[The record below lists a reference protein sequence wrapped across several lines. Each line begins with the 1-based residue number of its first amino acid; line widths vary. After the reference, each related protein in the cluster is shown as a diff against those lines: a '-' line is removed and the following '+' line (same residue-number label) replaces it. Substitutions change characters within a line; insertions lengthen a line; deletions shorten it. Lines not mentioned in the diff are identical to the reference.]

1 MDDRT
6 GGKRIRGADFN
17 MSIQTKPGEVQER
30 VSDKDVEKFLKQH
43 PEFFEKHTQLLTEL
57 SVPHVTGGA
66 VSLVE
71 RQVDVLRKQNR
82 KLQKQ
87 LDDLVQIARDN
98 EKLNRQVYKLTLSL
112 MEADSVSEVV
122 DLLVRS
128 LSTDFAADA
137 VALRIV
143 ASPKVVAALN
153 RREFISNG
161 DNLKQLF
168 GKIFED
174 GRPLC
179 GRLKQIQREYL
190 FAETADRIGSV
201 ALLPLMAPSAAK
213 KGFGLLAIG
222 SFEDTRF
229 HPGMGTVYLNQM
241 SHLISKAVLRF
252 IETKN

>member
-1 MDDRT
+1 MDDRS
-6 GGKRIRGADFN
+6 GGKRIRGANYN
-17 MSIQTKPGEVQER
+17 MSIQTKQGDIQER

-43 PEFFEKHTQLLTEL
+43 PDFFEKHTQILTEL
-57 SVPHVTGGA
+57 QVPHITGGA

-98 EKLNRQVYKLTLSL
+98 ERLNRQVYKLTLSL
-112 MEADSVSEVV
+112 MEADSISEVM
-122 DLLVRS
+122 DLLYKS
-128 LSTDFAADA
+128 LKTDFAADD
-137 VALRIV
+137 VSLRIV
-143 ASPKVVAALN
+143 ASPKVVSILK
-153 RREFISNG
+153 RREFISNSEE
-161 DNLKQLF
+161 LKQLF
-168 GKIFED
+168 GKIYED

-179 GRLKQIQREYL
+179 GRLKQAQREFL
-190 FAETADRIGSV
+190 FGVSSEHVGSV
-201 ALLPLMAPSAAK
+201 ALLPLMAT

-222 SFEDTRF
+222 STDDTRF

-252 IETKN
+252 IENK

>member
-1 MDDRT
+1 
-6 GGKRIRGADFN
+6 
-17 MSIQTKPGEVQER
+17 MSIQTKPGDVQER
-30 VSDKDVEKFLKQH
+30 VSDKDVEKFLQQH
-43 PEFFEKHTQLLTEL
+43 PDFFEKHTQLLTDL
-57 SVPHVTGGA
+57 KVPHVTGGA

-98 EKLNRQVYKLTLSL
+98 ERLNRQVYKLTLNL

-122 DLLVRS
+122 NLLVQN
-128 LSTDFAADA
+128 LKTDFAADA

-143 ASPKVVAALN
+143 ATPKVVNALN
-153 RREFISNG
+153 RREFISNA
-161 DNLKQLF
+161 DDLKQLF

-179 GRLKQIQREYL
+179 GRLKQTQREFL
-190 FAETADRIGSV
+190 FAGASERIGSV
-201 ALLPLMAPSAAK
+201 ALLPLMAQ

-252 IETKN
+252 IETKVEAK

>member
-1 MDDRT
+1 
-6 GGKRIRGADFN
+6 
-17 MSIQTKPGEVQER
+17 MSIQTKADDVQER
-30 VSDKDVEKFLKQH
+30 VSDKEVEKYLKQH
-43 PEFFEKHTQLLTEL
+43 PDFFEKHTQLLTEL
-57 SVPHVTGGA
+57 KVPHVTGGA

-112 MEADSVSEVV
+112 MEADSVSDVV
-122 DLLVRS
+122 NLLVRS

-143 ASPKVVAALN
+143 ASPKVVAALH
-153 RREFISNG
+153 RREFISNAE
-161 DNLKQLF
+161 DLKQLF

-179 GRLKQIQREYL
+179 GRLKQTQREYL
-190 FAETADRIGSV
+190 FAETAARIGSV
-201 ALLPLMAPSAAK
+201 ALLPLMAK

-252 IETKN
+252 IETR

>member
-1 MDDRT
+1 VDDWS
-6 GGKRIRGADFN
+6 GGKRIRGANFI
-17 MSIQTKPGEVQER
+17 MSIQTKPGDVQER
-30 VSDKDVEKFLKQH
+30 VSDKEVEKFLKQH

-57 SVPHVTGGA
+57 KVPHITGGA

-98 EKLNRQVYKLTLSL
+98 ERLNRQVYKLTLSL

-122 DLLVRS
+122 DLLVKS
-128 LSTDFAADA
+128 LKSDFAADA

-143 ASPKVVAALN
+143 TSTKVVAALN
-153 RREFISNG
+153 RREFICNA
-161 DNLKQLF
+161 DDLKQLF

-179 GRLKQIQREYL
+179 GRLKQTQREYL
-190 FAETADRIGSV
+190 FAESSERIGSV
-201 ALLPLMAPSAAK
+201 ALLPLMAK

-241 SHLISKAVLRF
+241 SHLISKAVMRF
-252 IETKN
+252 IETK

>member
-1 MDDRT
+1 
-6 GGKRIRGADFN
+6 
-17 MSIQTKPGEVQER
+17 MSIQTKTGDVQEH
-30 VSDKDVEKFLKQH
+30 VSDKEVEKFLKQH
-43 PEFFEKHTQLLTEL
+43 PDFFERHTQLLTEL
-57 SVPHVTGGA
+57 KVPHVTGGA

-112 MEADSVSEVV
+112 MEADSVAEVV
-122 DLLVRS
+122 DILCKS
-128 LSTDFAADA
+128 LKTDFAADA
-137 VALRIV
+137 VALRMV

-153 RREFISNG
+153 RQEFISNSG
-161 DNLKQLF
+161 DLKQLF

-179 GRLKQIQREYL
+179 GRLKQVQREYL

-201 ALLPLMAPSAAK
+201 ALLPLMAT

-252 IETKN
+252 IETKS

>member
-1 MDDRT
+1 
-6 GGKRIRGADFN
+6 
-17 MSIQTKPGEVQER
+17 MSIQTKPGDVQER

-43 PEFFEKHTQLLTEL
+43 PEFFEKHTQLLSDL
-57 SVPHVTGGA
+57 KVPHITGGGA

-71 RQVDVLRKQNR
+71 RQVDVLRKQNG

-98 EKLNRQVYKLTLSL
+98 EKLNRQVYKLTLNL
-112 MEADSVSEVV
+112 MEADSVSDVV
-122 DLLVRS
+122 DLLVQN
-128 LSTDFAADA
+128 LKTDFSADA

-153 RREFISNG
+153 RREFISNS
-161 DNLKQLF
+161 DDLKQLF

-179 GRLKQIQREYL
+179 GRLKQTQREYL
-190 FAETADRIGSV
+190 FAESSERIGSV
-201 ALLPLMAPSAAK
+201 ALLPLMGK

-252 IETKN
+252 IETK

>member
-1 MDDRT
+1 MDDRS
-6 GGKRIRGADFN
+6 GGKRIRGANFN
-17 MSIQTKPGEVQER
+17 MSIQTKPGDVQER

-43 PEFFEKHTQLLTEL
+43 PDFFEKHTQLL
-57 SVPHVTGGA
+57 SDIKVPHITGGA

-122 DLLVRS
+122 DLLVQS
-128 LSTDFAADA
+128 LKTDFAADA

-153 RREFISNG
+153 RKEFISNS
-161 DNLKQLF
+161 DDLKQLF

-179 GRLKQIQREYL
+179 GRLKQTQREYL
-190 FAETADRIGSV
+190 FAESSERIGSV
-201 ALLPLMAPSAAK
+201 ALLPLMAQSTAK

-252 IETKN
+252 IETK

>member
-1 MDDRT
+1 
-6 GGKRIRGADFN
+6 